1 MMASQ
6 QRVTVSQQGDVKI
19 LELKIDYLVDYDVA
33 DSLTDE
39 LIEAVGPQAGAK
51 VVVDMGGIEFLSSV
65 GYSPFINLRSY
76 IRKHDGR
83 LILANM
89 SEMIHEVFDA
99 TRLLINPSSPK
110 SLFEYY
116 PSVAEAVEV
125 LRG

>member
-1 MMASQ
+1 MASQ

-51 VVVDMGGIEFLSSV
+51 VVVDMGGIAFLSSV

-76 IRKHDGR
+76 IRKHDGL